1 MKLTF
6 EGHDERY
13 LIETLS
19 LLFFPAAGFSE
30 ELADGLSAFTAIRG
44 NDAYASIT
52 ADGVTVSGSEPTGTD
67 AKRALARAYY
77 KAGVRLTGI
86 TPPWGTLTGI
96 RPAKRVGAMLASGMT
111 ADEAADVLYRTCYT
125 SPDKTRLC
133 AAVAAAE
140 TEALQ
145 KLDRRAVSVYIGIP
159 FCPTRCS
166 YCSFVSHSVEKEGRF
181 IPAYVDALIEE
192 IDETLGRLTVPVQ
205 SVYFGGGTPT
215 TLSAEQLTRVMAAVS
230 RHVDVASLL
239 EYTVEAGRPD
249 TITAEK
255 LAAIRAGGADRIS
268 VNPQTTCDA
277 TLTAIGR
284 THSTEDFFEA
294 FALAKDFPVV
304 NVDLIAGLPDET
316 PEIFEKS
323 LSDIIALKPANLT
336 VHSLSLKRAAR
347 MQYADMARSRQ
358 HSGDIFRMLRSTSEK
373 TAAAGYRPYYLYR
386 QRNTLGNLENVGY
399 SRPGAEGLYNI
410 YIMGEYQSI
419 VALGCGGVSKVTDL
433 GGGRI
438 ERLFNDKHV
447 HEYLRGEE
455 KREMH
460 RRRLYELLEGRQ
472 L

>member
-6 EGHDERY
+6 DGHGERY

-19 LLFFPAAGFSE
+19 LLFFPAAGFSD
-30 ELADGLSAFTAIRG
+30 ELADGLSSFTRIADG
-44 NDAYASIT
+44 MTYAAIT
-52 ADGVTVSGSEPTGTD
+52 AGGVTESDTEPAGED
-67 AKRALARAYY
+67 ARRALARAYY
-77 KAGVRLTGI
+77 RAGARLTGI

-96 RPAKRVGAMLASGMT
+96 RPAKRVGTMLSSGMT
-111 ADEAADVLYRTCYT
+111 VEEAADALYRTCYT

-133 AAVAAAE
+133 AAVAEAE
-140 TEALQ
+140 AEALR

-215 TLSAEQLTRVMAAVS
+215 TLSAEQLTRVMAAVA
-230 RHVDVASLL
+230 RHADVGNLL

-249 TITAEK
+249 TITADK

-277 TLTAIGR
+277 TLAAIGR
-284 THSTEDFFEA
+284 THSAEDFFEA
-294 FALAKDFPVV
+294 YALAKDFPVV
-304 NVDLIAGLPDET
+304 NVDLIAGLPGET

-373 TAAAGYRPYYLYR
+373 TAVAGYRPYYLYR

-419 VALGCGGVSKVTDL
+419 VALGCGGVSKVTEL

-455 KREMH
+455 KREVH
-460 RRRLYELLEGRQ
+460 RRRLMELLDSRQ

>member
-19 LLFFPAAGFSE
+19 LLFFPAAGFSDE
-30 ELADGLSAFTAIRG
+30 VEDGLSSFTRVAG
-44 NDAYASIT
+44 GMTYAAVT
-52 ADGVTVSGSEPTGTD
+52 AGGVTEREEEPAGED
-67 AKRALARAYY
+67 VKRALARAYY
-77 KAGVRLTGI
+77 RAGGRLTGI

-96 RPAKRVGAMLASGMT
+96 RPAKRVAAMLAGGMT
-111 ADEAADVLYRTCYT
+111 ADEAAAELWRTCYT

-140 TEALQ
+140 DEALK
-145 KLDRRAVSVYIGIP
+145 KLDRRAVSLYVGIP
-159 FCPTRCS
+159 FCPTRCA

-192 IDETLGRLTVPVQ
+192 IDGTLSRLTAPVQ

-215 TLSAEQLTRVMAAVS
+215 TLSAEQLTRVMAAVA
-230 RHVDVASLL
+230 RHVDVANLL

-249 TITAEK
+249 TITPEK

-277 TLTAIGR
+277 TLAAIGR
-284 THSTEDFFEA
+284 AHSAEDFFKAYE
-294 FALAKDFPVV
+294 LAKDFPVV
-304 NVDLIAGLPDET
+304 NVDLIAGLPGET

-323 LSDIIALKPANLT
+323 LADVIALAPANLT

-358 HSGDIFRMLRSTSEK
+358 HSGDIFRMLQTASEK
-373 TAAAGYRPYYLYR
+373 TAAAHLRPYYLYR

-399 SRPGAEGLYNI
+399 ALPRTEGLYNI

-419 VALGCGGVSKVTDL
+419 VAMGCGGVSKVTDL
-433 GGGRI
+433 AGRRI

-447 HEYLRGEE
+447 HEYLRGAE
-455 KREMH
+455 KRELH
-460 RRRLYELLEGRQ
+460 RRRLLALLDSRII
-472 L
+472 